1 MNFIKTSFLSGLSTA
16 ISLLARLISTKIVA
30 VYLGTNGMF
39 LMGQLKDF
47 LRLGNTIGSFGIE
60 NGIVKYVSEYDNDK
74 SKLSNIIGTSF
85 KINFTSALI
94 FSGLIIIFKNQIADF
109 LQINFSEN
117 FYFLILIFSIISA
130 SIHTC
135 FLSIYNGLN
144 KIKLYVLVN
153 IFSNI
158 ISAIVLVILVLEME
172 IIGAFY
178 ALAINQIF
186 SLLINVIFFFIY
198 KPFEIGWVFKKF
210 IYDNLKKLSSFSIMA
225 VVGPTCLI
233 ISTFIVRDFIFA
245 EFGSDY
251 AGSWEAMWRISA
263 IYLLFLITTFKFY
276 LIPTFS
282 KLDDNELKKEVFK
295 IWKVVIP
302 IIIIITAGVYIT
314 KDLIINILLSE
325 EFMLMNT
332 IIFFHLL
339 GDIIKINCWVLGNI
353 MISKADTKSFIF
365 FQIEWSVIF
374 VALTYL
380 FIGKYGFVG
389 VSISYFI
396 TYIIHF
402 SLLNLYFRKLLWI
415 NKVLNN

>member
-158 ISAIVLVILVLEME
+158 ISAIILVILVLEME

-210 IYDNLKKLSSFSIMA
+210 VYDNLKKLSSFSIMA

-325 EFMLMNT
+325 EFILINT

-380 FIGKYGFVG
+380 FVGKYGFVG

-415 NKVLNN
+415 NKV

>member
-60 NGIVKYVSEYDNDK
+60 NGIVKYVSEYESEK
-74 SKLSNIIGTSF
+74 TKLSDIIGTSF
-85 KINFTSALI
+85 KINFASALI
-94 FSGLIIIFKNQIADF
+94 FSSLILVFKNQISDF

-158 ISAIVLVILVLEME
+158 VSAIILVILVLEMQ

-186 SLLINVIFFFIY
+186 SLLINIILFFIY
-198 KPFEIGWVFKKF
+198 KPFEIRWVFKEF
-210 IYDNLKKLSSFSIMA
+210 VYDNLKKLSSFSVMA

-233 ISTFIVRDFIFA
+233 ISTFIVRDFIFN

-282 KLDDNELKKEVFK
+282 KLNNNELKKEVFK

-325 EFMLMNT
+325 EFILINT

-339 GDIIKINCWVLGNI
+339 GDVIKINCWVLGNI

-365 FQIEWSVIF
+365 FQIEWSVVF

-402 SLLNLYFRKLLWI
+402 SLLNLYFRKLLWT
-415 NKVLNN
+415 NKD

>member
-60 NGIVKYVSEYDNDK
+60 NGIVKYVSEYESEK
-74 SKLSNIIGTSF
+74 TKLSDIIGTSF
-85 KINFTSALI
+85 KINFASALI
-94 FSGLIIIFKNQIADF
+94 FSTLILVFKNQISDF

-158 ISAIVLVILVLEME
+158 VSAIILVILVLEMQ

-186 SLLINVIFFFIY
+186 SLLINIILFFIY
-198 KPFEIGWVFKKF
+198 KPFEIRWVFKEF
-210 IYDNLKKLSSFSIMA
+210 VYDNLKKLSSFSVMA

-233 ISTFIVRDFIFA
+233 ISTFIVRDFIFT

-282 KLDDNELKKEVFK
+282 KLNNNELKKEVFK

-325 EFMLMNT
+325 EFILINT

-339 GDIIKINCWVLGNI
+339 GDVIKINCWVLGNI

-365 FQIEWSVIF
+365 FQIEWSVVF

-402 SLLNLYFRKLLWI
+402 SLLNLYFRKLLWT
-415 NKVLNN
+415 NKD

>member
-16 ISLLARLISTKIVA
+16 ISLIARLISTKIVA

-47 LRLGNTIGSFGIE
+47 LRLGNTISSFGIE
-60 NGIVKYVSEYDNDK
+60 NGIIKYTSEFEK
-74 SKLSNIIGTSF
+74 QEIELKGIVGTSF
-85 KINFTSALI
+85 KINFFSALI
-94 FSGLIIIFKNQIADF
+94 VSGLILVFKEKVSDF
-109 LQINFSEN
+109 LQINFNQN
-117 FYFLILIFSIISA
+117 FYFLILICSVISA

-135 FLSIYNGLN
+135 FLSIYNGLK
-144 KIKLYVLVN
+144 KIELYVLIN

-158 ISAIVLVILVLEME
+158 LSAIVIILLVLEME

-178 ALAINQIF
+178 ALALNQIL
-186 SLLINVIFFFIY
+186 SLLINVMFYIYYRPFKIKWILESFIT
-198 KPFEIGWVFKKF
+198 E
-210 IYDNLKKLSSFSIMA
+210 NLKKLSKFSVMA
-225 VVGPTCLI
+225 IAGPTCLI
-233 ISTFIVRDFIFA
+233 ISTFIIRDHIYN

-282 KLDDNELKKEVFK
+282 KVNDEKLKQEVFK
-295 IWKVVIP
+295 IWKVTIP
-302 IIIIITAGVYIT
+302 IIIMITIGVYLT
-314 KDLIINILLSE
+314 KNIIIDILLSK
-325 EFMLMNT
+325 EFVLINT

-339 GDIIKINCWVLGNI
+339 GDVIKINCWVLGNI
-353 MISKADTKSFIF
+353 MISKADTKSFVL
-365 FQIEWSVIF
+365 FQIEWSAIF
-374 VALTYL
+374 IILSYL
-380 FIGKYGFVG
+380 FIDMYGFVG

-402 SLLNLYFRKLLWI
+402 TLLNLYYRKLLWL
-415 NKVLNN
+415 K

>member
-186 SLLINVIFFFIY
+186 SLLINLILFFIY

-210 IYDNLKKLSSFSIMA
+210 VYDNLKKLSSFSIMA

-325 EFMLMNT
+325 EFILINT

-365 FQIEWSVIF
+365 FQIEWSVVF

-415 NKVLNN
+415 NKD

>member
-60 NGIVKYVSEYDNDK
+60 NGIVKYVSEYESEK
-74 SKLSNIIGTSF
+74 TKLSDIIGTSF
-85 KINFTSALI
+85 KINLASALI
-94 FSGLIIIFKNQIADF
+94 FSSLILIFKNQISDF

-135 FLSIYNGLN
+135 FLSIYNGLK

-158 ISAIVLVILVLEME
+158 VSAIILVILVLEMQ

-186 SLLINVIFFFIY
+186 SLLINIILFFIY
-198 KPFEIGWVFKKF
+198 KPFEIRWVFKEF
-210 IYDNLKKLSSFSIMA
+210 VYDNLKKLSSFSVMA

-233 ISTFIVRDFIFA
+233 ISTFIVRDFIFT

-282 KLDDNELKKEVFK
+282 KLNNNELKKEVFK

-325 EFMLMNT
+325 EFILINT

-339 GDIIKINCWVLGNI
+339 GDVIKINCWVLGNI

-365 FQIEWSVIF
+365 FQIEWSVVF

-389 VSISYFI
+389 VSISYFT

-402 SLLNLYFRKLLWI
+402 SLLNLYFRKLLWT
-415 NKVLNN
+415 NKD

>member
-60 NGIVKYVSEYDNDK
+60 NGIVKYVSEYESEK
-74 SKLSNIIGTSF
+74 TKLSDIIGTSF
-85 KINFTSALI
+85 KINLASALI
-94 FSGLIIIFKNQIADF
+94 FSSLILIFKNQISDF

-158 ISAIVLVILVLEME
+158 VSAIILVILVLEMQ

-186 SLLINVIFFFIY
+186 SLLINIILFFIY
-198 KPFEIGWVFKKF
+198 KPFEIRWVFKEF
-210 IYDNLKKLSSFSIMA
+210 VYDNLKKLSGFSVMA

-233 ISTFIVRDFIFA
+233 ISTFIVRDFIFT

-282 KLDDNELKKEVFK
+282 KLNNNELKKEVFK

-325 EFMLMNT
+325 EFILINT

-339 GDIIKINCWVLGNI
+339 GDVIKINCWVLGNI

-365 FQIEWSVIF
+365 FQIEWSVVF

-396 TYIIHF
+396 TYMIHF
-402 SLLNLYFRKLLWI
+402 SLLNLYFRKLLWM
-415 NKVLNN
+415 NVD

>member
-60 NGIVKYVSEYDNDK
+60 NGIVKYVSEYESEK
-74 SKLSNIIGTSF
+74 TKLSDIIGTSF
-85 KINFTSALI
+85 KINLASALI
-94 FSGLIIIFKNQIADF
+94 FSSLILVFKNQISDF

-158 ISAIVLVILVLEME
+158 VSAIILVILVLEMQ

-186 SLLINVIFFFIY
+186 SLLINIILFFIY
-198 KPFEIGWVFKKF
+198 KPFEIRWVFKQF
-210 IYDNLKKLSSFSIMA
+210 VYDNLKKLSSFSVMA

-233 ISTFIVRDFIFA
+233 ISTFIVRDFIFT

-282 KLDDNELKKEVFK
+282 KLNNNELKKEVFK

-325 EFMLMNT
+325 EFMLINT

-339 GDIIKINCWVLGNI
+339 GDVIKINCWVLGNI

-365 FQIEWSVIF
+365 FQIEWSVVF

-380 FIGKYGFVG
+380 FISKYGFVG

-402 SLLNLYFRKLLWI
+402 SLLNLYFRKLLWM
-415 NKVLNN
+415 NVD

>member
-158 ISAIVLVILVLEME
+158 ISAIILVILVLEME

-198 KPFEIGWVFKKF
+198 KPFDIGWVFKKF
-210 IYDNLKKLSSFSIMA
+210 VYDNLKKLSSFSIMA

-314 KDLIINILLSE
+314 KDLIINILLSK
-325 EFMLMNT
+325 EFILINA

-365 FQIEWSVIF
+365 FQIEWSVVF

-402 SLLNLYFRKLLWI
+402 SLLNLYFRKLLWMNI
-415 NKVLNN
+415 D